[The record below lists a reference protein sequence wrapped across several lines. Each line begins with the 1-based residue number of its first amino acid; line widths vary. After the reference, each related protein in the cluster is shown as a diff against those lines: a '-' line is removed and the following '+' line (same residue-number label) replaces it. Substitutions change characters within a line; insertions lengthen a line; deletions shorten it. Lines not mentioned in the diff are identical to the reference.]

1 MLGHIFSFCFRFL
14 TLTCYREF
22 FLFLLSGILL
32 ITLLCNVLYANSV
45 IVCYLALFLP
55 EFYVSIS
62 VTVFVA
68 VDFFSRFPNPCY
80 PQHLVSGFV
89 FIVFFNF
96 VLQWPLS
103 SFFSIVTIIFS
114 LFVGIYFFGPLIVK
128 HLLRHRDRV
137 VLPGIGPCLFKSINP
152 LVKN

>member
-1 MLGHIFSFCFRFL
+1 MFGHIFSFCFRFL

-32 ITLLCNVLYANSV
+32 ITLLCNVLYVDSV

-103 SFFSIVTIIFS
+103 SFF
-114 LFVGIYFFGPLIVK
+114 LYCNYYFFALCRN
-128 HLLRHRDRV
+128 LLFWPV
-137 VLPGIGPCLFKSINP
+137 NSKTFAETS
-152 LVKN
+152 